1 MFTVLNFC
9 VFAFM
14 LCVSCAQTLSRV
26 RLFATPWT
34 VSLQA
39 PLSMGFPSP
48 EYWSGL
54 PFPSPGD
61 LPSPGIKPAFLTS
74 PALAGRF
81 FTTSGTWE
89 TLMSEVSVL
98 QDEESSGFTAMYI
111 YITLLNC
118 TLKNGKEVNSTLC
131 ILLQLKILNVTKDI
145 SIAEGIQRLDFF
157 YIYIAIGYVKM
168 GQSLWKTI

>member
-61 LPSPGIKPAFLTS
+61 LPSPGIKPESPES
-74 PALAGRF
+74 PALGGRS
-81 FTTSGTWE
+81 FTTGATWE
-89 TLMSEVSVL
+89 ALRCFIKSLESLFLCEDYANTHYFSSSLFFKDSFIRLIFTSVSHHYLTCEKPNPPPPVL
-98 QDEESSGFTAMYI
+98 CPLSAFQGCLYH
-111 YITLLNC
+111 
-118 TLKNGKEVNSTLC
+118 
-131 ILLQLKILNVTKDI
+131 
-145 SIAEGIQRLDFF
+145 
-157 YIYIAIGYVKM
+157 
-168 GQSLWKTI
+168 